1 MHLVSLGSLTHIFIH
16 YGYLAVFVGLLAE
29 GAGIPLPG
37 ETLLLIASAL
47 ASRSTG
53 LNIGWVALV
62 TFCTTSAGDN
72 IGFYVGRSGGQ
83 ALLDRYGRKL
93 RIGPLRI
100 QRGRDFISRHGA
112 LGVFCARFI
121 AGVRVVSGLVAGS
134 LLMSWPR
141 FFLFDVLG
149 AACWVGLI
157 CCIGYFFGD
166 RLSWLIHLMGRTG
179 LILLASA
186 VIVVALWV
194 LVYRYERGKIARD
207 LRPKRLLSG
216 RQT

>member
-1 MHLVSLGSLTHIFIH
+1 MHLVSLGRLTHIFIQ

-47 ASRSTG
+47 ASRRSG
-53 LNIGWVALV
+53 LNIGWIAFVA
-62 TFCTTSAGDN
+62 FCTTCAGDN
-72 IGFYVGRSGGQ
+72 IGFCVGRSGGQ
-83 ALLDRYGRKL
+83 ALLDRFGRKL
-93 RIGPLRI
+93 HIGPGTL

-112 LGVFCARFI
+112 MGVFCARFI
-121 AGVRVVSGLVAGS
+121 AGLRVLNGLVAGS

-141 FFLFDVLG
+141 FFLFDILG

-157 CCIGYFFGD
+157 CSIGYFFGD

-186 VIVVALWV
+186 VIVVAFWV
-194 LVYRYERGKIARD
+194 LVHGYERGKVGSDA
-207 LRPKRLLSG
+207 RPKRLLSG